1 MAGWRGSSSAA
12 STSVDT
18 EPMFFLSLAW
28 FLLCKVEGTLG
39 LVQRTL
45 RFRHPQRTF
54 LELPYFPVGLGDERS
69 QLFCS
74 HSQCNPRRS
83 S

>member
-1 MAGWRGSSSAA
+1 MAGWHGNSSAA

-18 EPMFFLSLAW
+18 EPIFFLYLAW
-28 FLLCKVEGTLG
+28 FLLCKVEGILG

-45 RFRHPQRTF
+45 RFRHPQCSI
-54 LELPYFPVGLGDERS
+54 LELPCFPVGLGDERP

-74 HSQCNPRRS
+74 YPQCNPGRS